1 MFLKEQMDERL
12 SQIPNNNQTPDSIE
26 DVFTQVLGKD
36 GHGRVR
42 MGGLGTC
49 PTKIRQ
55 RQQYQVPQEQYDQL
69 HVQITT
75 ELEEKFQSQI
85 QSQVQM
91 QVRAILEAMGH
102 TPPAPDNTPQP
113 RQVCHSI
120 SAFRDLKL
128 HVYYI
133 Y

>member
-12 SQIPNNNQTPDSIE
+12 SQIPDNDQTPVSIE

-55 RQQYQVPQEQYDQL
+55 RQQYQVP
-69 HVQITT
+69 
-75 ELEEKFQSQI
+75 
-85 QSQVQM
+85 
-91 QVRAILEAMGH
+91 
-102 TPPAPDNTPQP
+102 
-113 RQVCHSI
+113 
-120 SAFRDLKL
+120 
-128 HVYYI
+128 
-133 Y
+133 